1 MFKEKLDIFIN
12 EAKQRGYQVKNHP
25 LEEGTFVVSK
35 DNYYHVM
42 VDYRMIFEVPVELI
56 INDVEQEFER
66 LREEIVSFD

>member
-12 EAKQRGYQVKNHP
+12 EAKQRGYQVENHP
-25 LEEGTFVVSK
+25 VEEGTFVVSK

-42 VDYRMIFEVPVELI
+42 IDYRLIFEAHVDYI

-66 LREEIVSFD
+66 LHNENVTK